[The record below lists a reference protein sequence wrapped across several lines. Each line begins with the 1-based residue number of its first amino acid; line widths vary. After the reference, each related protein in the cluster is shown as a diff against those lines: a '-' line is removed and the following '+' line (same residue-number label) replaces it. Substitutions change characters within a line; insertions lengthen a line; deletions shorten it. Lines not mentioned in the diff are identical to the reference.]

1 MYAQTSASQAY
12 KESSVL
18 TAPPELLVVMLYD
31 GALRFLARAAYALR
45 NEGGPAAAAHPLN
58 KAAAIID
65 ELLVTLDHEKG
76 GEVADRLQAIY
87 VFCHRLLGEARL
99 ESDADKVDE
108 VAKLLRELRE
118 AWAQICGT
126 SPS

>member
-45 NEGGPAAAAHPLN
+45 GEGGPAAAGHPLN
-58 KAAAIID
+58 KADAIID

-76 GEVADRLQAIY
+76 GEVADHLQAIY
-87 VFCHRLLGEARL
+87 VFCRRVLSEARL
-99 ESDADKVDE
+99 ERDADKVDQ
-108 VAKLLRELRE
+108 VAKLLRELRD

-126 SPS
+126 QTP

>member
-1 MYAQTSASQAY
+1 MYAQTSATQAY

-18 TAPPELLVVMLYD
+18 TAPPEVLVVMLYD
-31 GALRFLARAAYALR
+31 GALRFLARAAHAFR
-45 NEGGPAAAAHPLN
+45 GEGGAAAAAKPLN
-58 KAAAIID
+58 KADAIID

-76 GEVADRLQAIY
+76 GEVAERLQAIY
-87 VFCHRLLGEARL
+87 VFCRRLLSEARL
-99 ESDADKVDE
+99 ERDADKVDE

-126 SPS
+126 QAP